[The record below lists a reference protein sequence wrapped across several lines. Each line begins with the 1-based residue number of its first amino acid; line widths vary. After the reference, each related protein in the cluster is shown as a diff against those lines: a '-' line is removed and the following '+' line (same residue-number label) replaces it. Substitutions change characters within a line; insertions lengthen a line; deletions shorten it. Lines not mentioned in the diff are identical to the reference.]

1 MAKQK
6 KNTSSSSK
14 KSVTLDYKFFAFWGL
29 VFAGAAILLGG
40 IFGKLGLGVITQV
53 FNIIGAVAIGVAIIP
68 ASWHYVAHKNI
79 AWKIIWIVCLLAYIV
94 GYVLSQI

>member
-14 KSVTLDYKFFAFWGL
+14 KSVTLDYKFFAFLCL

-40 IFGKLGLGVITQV
+40 IFGKLLRRYST
-53 FNIIGAVAIGVAIIP
+53 
-68 ASWHYVAHKNI
+68 
-79 AWKIIWIVCLLAYIV
+79 
-94 GYVLSQI
+94 LSARSL